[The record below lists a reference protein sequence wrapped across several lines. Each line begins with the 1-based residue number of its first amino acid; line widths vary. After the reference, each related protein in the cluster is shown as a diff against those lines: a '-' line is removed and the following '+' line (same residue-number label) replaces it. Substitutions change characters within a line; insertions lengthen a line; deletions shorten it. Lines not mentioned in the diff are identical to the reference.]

1 MEECL
6 MVIRDGGS
14 WLEFGLALVDMLD
27 AEYEERGL
35 I

>member
-1 MEECL
+1 MA
-6 MVIRDGGS
+6 IWDGGS

-27 AEYEERGL
+27 AEYEEREL